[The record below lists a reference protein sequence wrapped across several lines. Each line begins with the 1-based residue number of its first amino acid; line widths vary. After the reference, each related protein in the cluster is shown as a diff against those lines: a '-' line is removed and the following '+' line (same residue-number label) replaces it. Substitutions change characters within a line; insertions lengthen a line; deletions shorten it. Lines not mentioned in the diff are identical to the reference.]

1 MKNVCMDST
10 LIIDFLRG
18 KLAAIEQMA
27 TVTKETLPCTTSI
40 NVFEVMHGLLRRKD
54 DKAMEVAE
62 AFFNSCRV
70 INADSTAAK
79 KAAAIA
85 AELEDKGMMIN
96 VLDTLIAGA
105 MLTNG
110 CQTIV
115 TANKSDF
122 QRIKD
127 VVIY

>member
-18 KLAAIEQMA
+18 KSAAIEQIA
-27 TVTKETLPCTTSI
+27 DVTRETFPCTTSI

-54 DKAMEVAE
+54 NKAMEVAE
-62 AFFNSCRV
+62 AFFNSCPV
-70 INADSTAAK
+70 INMDPRAAK

-85 AELEDKGMMIN
+85 AELENKGMMIN

-127 VVIY
+127 IAIY